1 MFPSKAYKALFV
13 ALLGITLGCNDP
25 GWGDDEPGDDD
36 PGWGESDPGWGEA
49 DGFSAK
55 VVGGWA
61 ATADQIFAT
70 VEIRRAGASMGFC
83 SGTLI
88 SPLIVVTAAHCAVVE
103 PEQGV
108 VHPAAPGSL
117 WVAAGHLES
126 RLATEGMLRM
136 VTQVHVHEDY
146 DHDFIMGRSRAG
158 AGQGGIGSPN
168 DIALLILTSP
178 FDHVPVAPLLTVERE
193 RELVHH
199 GDVGFVAGYG
209 IYDLDA
215 GANGELY
222 ISDAV
227 IDIIGQRELL
237 TRRTDQLGDSCYGD
251 SGGPLYVPTD
261 YGDFLVGLVSR
272 GRSDVKRDCG
282 DGGVYTLL
290 SVHLPWIAQ
299 TAQGKFDPRLD
310 SGDETLSFLQDG
322 ADPINAPKGGSL
334 HRTRSCAASGQGSS
348 HRSPVSAL
356 TLLGGL
362 LLWSRRLS
370 RR

>member
-13 ALLGITLGCNDP
+13 ALLGIVLGCGDSRDE
-25 GWGDDEPGDDD
+25 GWGDVEGAAA
-36 PGWGESDPGWGEA
+36 E
-49 DGFSAK
+49 

-61 ATADQIFAT
+61 ATTDQIFAT
-70 VEIRRAGASMGFC
+70 VEIRRGRTSMGFC

-103 PEQGV
+103 PEPGV
-108 VHPAAPGSL
+108 VSPAEPGTL
-117 WVAAGHLES
+117 WVAEGHLVS
-126 RLATEGMLRM
+126 RSATDAMLRI
-136 VTQVHVHEDY
+136 VTEVHVHEEY
-146 DHDFIMGRSRAG
+146 DHDFIMGRSRDG

-168 DIALLILTSP
+168 DIALLILESP
-178 FDHVPVAPLLTVERE
+178 FEDAPLAPLLTTERE
-193 RELVHH
+193 AALVHH

-209 IYDLDA
+209 VYDLDE
-215 GANGELY
+215 GSTGELY

-227 IDIIGQRELL
+227 IDIIGQQELL
-237 TRRTDQLGDSCYGD
+237 TRRSDQLGDSCYGD

-290 SVHLPWIAQ
+290 SVHLPWIAR
-299 TAQGKFDPRLD
+299 TAQDRFQPILD
-310 SGDETLSFLQDG
+310 SGDQNVSFLQDG
-322 ADPINAPKGGSL
+322 AGPISAPKGGSL
-334 HRTRSCAASGQGSS
+334 QRAKSCAASPPGSDGQ
-348 HRSPVSAL
+348 SPISAL
-356 TLLGGL
+356 ALLAGL